1 MHASP
6 TPAVPI
12 QIAAE
17 AAVWVSRLH
26 GPQRSAQMEREC
38 REWQSRSDAHR
49 LAFERC
55 TATWEDVRG
64 VSLSTAYA
72 TATAAPTSRWSQAI
86 GWPRRPLWLPAL
98 AFAAV
103 VIVSLG
109 ALFSMHGEVST
120 GVGEQRVM
128 VLDDGTRVSLN
139 TDTRVRV
146 EFSAAQRAVSLER
159 GEALFE
165 VARDIRRPFV
175 VRAAGNEVMAIGTV
189 FSVRRTGETL
199 AVTLLE
205 GQVAV
210 RPVSADAKDA
220 SSRQVLMQPGE
231 RLSLSRTTP
240 ARVDKPRIDQITAWR
255 RGEASFENVSLR
267 EAIAEMNRYNRVPI
281 VLVDEALAARRIS
294 GVFHTGDNLA
304 FAQAVVAVHG
314 LTLDAQRERIALAQ
328 RPSAPEG
335 APPAPPPAASR

>member
-1 MHASP
+1 MPDSP
-6 TPAVPI
+6 MPAVPI

-26 GPQRSAQMEREC
+26 GPQRSAQMEHEW

-64 VSLSTAYA
+64 VSLSASYA
-72 TATAAPTSRWSQAI
+72 TATPTSRGSQAV
-86 GWPRRPLWLPAL
+86 GWPRRRPWLPAV
-98 AFAAV
+98 AAAAV

-109 ALFSMHGEVST
+109 ALFSMPGGVST
-120 GVGEQRVM
+120 GVGERRVV
-128 VLDDGTRVSLN
+128 VLDDGSRVSLN

-146 EFSAAQRAVSLER
+146 EFSTAQRAVSLER

-165 VARDIRRPFV
+165 VARDTRRPFV

-189 FSVRRTGETL
+189 FSVRRTGEAL

-210 RPVSADAKDA
+210 RPASADAKDA
-220 SSRQVLMQPGE
+220 SSRQVLIQPGE

-255 RGEASFENVSLR
+255 RGEASFDNVSLR
-267 EAIAEMNRYNRVPI
+267 DAIAEMNRYSRVPI

-294 GVFHTGDNLA
+294 GVFLTGDNLA
-304 FAQAVVAVHG
+304 FAQAVAA
-314 LTLDAQRERIALAQ
+314 LYALSLNDQQASIALAQ
-328 RPSAPEG
+328 RPSAPDG
-335 APPAPPPAASR
+335 TVLAPPLPASR

>member
-1 MHASP
+1 VGASP
-6 TPAVPI
+6 VSGVPI

-38 REWQSRSDAHR
+38 REWQSRSDVHR

-64 VSLSTAYA
+64 VSLSTTYA
-72 TATAAPTSRWSQAI
+72 TATAAPTSGGSKAI
-86 GWPRRPLWLPAL
+86 GWPRRPLWRPVL

-109 ALFSMHGEVST
+109 ALFSSPGGVST
-120 GVGEQRVM
+120 GVGERRVV

-146 EFSAAQRAVSLER
+146 AFSAAQRAVSLEH

-165 VARDIRRPFV
+165 VARDIKRPFV
-175 VRAAGNEVMAIGTV
+175 VRAAGNDVVAIGTV

-210 RPVSADAKDA
+210 RPTSADAKEA
-220 SSRQVLMQPGE
+220 TSRQVLIQPGE
-231 RLSLSRTTP
+231 RLSVSRTL
-240 ARVDKPRIDQITAWR
+240 AAKVDKPRIDQITAWR
-255 RGEASFENVSLR
+255 RGEASFENASLR
-267 EAIAEMNRYNRVPI
+267 EAVAEMNRYSRVPI
-281 VLVDEALAARRIS
+281 VLADETLAARRIS

-304 FAQAVVAVHG
+304 FAQAVAALHG
-314 LTLDAQRERIALAQ
+314 LSLDDQQAQIALA
-328 RPSAPEG
+328 PPPG
-335 APPAPPPAASR
+335 APVGAVLSPPPAASR